1 MEQIPPTRRQIRL
14 FPDYS
19 RDYPL
24 WENSTPTWDVGYATT
39 PETYGLSHELGQDLA
54 GWQAFF
60 EEHADPFDGW
70 DSDAN
75 LQKWLR
81 DGEWLARRL
90 EEEVQDF
97 ADVKREFGVWHD
109 TRS

>member
-1 MEQIPPTRRQIRL
+1 L

-24 WENSTPTWDVGYATT
+24 R
-39 PETYGLSHELGQDLA
+39 LSQERAEDLA

-60 EEHADPFDGW
+60 EEHADPFEGW
-70 DSDAN
+70 DTDAN

-81 DGEWLARRL
+81 DGDWLADRL
-90 EEEVQDF
+90 QDEVQAF
-97 ADVKREFGVWHD
+97 ADVKREFGSH
-109 TRS
+109 RP

>member
-1 MEQIPPTRRQIRL
+1 
-14 FPDYS
+14 
-19 RDYPL
+19 
-24 WENSTPTWDVGYATT
+24 
-39 PETYGLSHELGQDLA
+39 
-54 GWQAFF
+54 
-60 EEHADPFDGW
+60 
-70 DSDAN
+70 
-75 LQKWLR
+75 LR